1 MPPKLPPLHSL
12 DNLKTKAD
20 LIPEI
25 FFFGQIVGGE
35 FESED
40 ALLCE
45 MTVDTGHYWE
55 LIYPGKEKTYQSQT
69 TYADVQSKLIRKE
82 NYLYGRILLTYTSKL
97 MNSLDGNF
105 EIR

>member
-1 MPPKLPPLHSL
+1 MPPKLPPLHNL

-25 FFFGQIVGGE
+25 YFFGQIVGGE
-35 FESED
+35 FESDD

-45 MTVDTGHYWE
+45 MTLETGQYWE

-69 TYADVQSKLIRKE
+69 TYADVSP
-82 NYLYGRILLTYTSKL
+82 S
-97 MNSLDGNF
+97 
-105 EIR
+105 